1 MSRKLRSYIHEEN
14 SRHAKEVKEAKHKVA
29 ATKEKVIE
37 TKVLCS
43 LYMDYPCCCYIVFII
58 ISCACYLQVKC
69 LEKKLRSEKAKVVHS
84 SVSPFP
90 MEEHEALLSKIR
102 IEVDEAH
109 TDMLGLKGITQKGMS

>member
-43 LYMDYPCCCYIVFII
+43 FYMDYPCCYIVFII
-58 ISCACYLQVKC
+58 IPCACYVQVKC
-69 LEKKLRSEKAKVVHS
+69 LEKKLRSEKAKAVPS
-84 SVSPFP
+84 TVSPYP

-109 TDMLGLKGITQKGMS
+109 TEMLGLKGTTQKGMP